1 MAKSTRMIPDNVFV
15 AESLEELADSLPP
28 GEIEEANILRQAANR
43 FRQHTTRRLVYVHE
57 DKEDVNQVAARI
69 VKEATEE

>member
-1 MAKSTRMIPDNVFV
+1 MVPDNVFV

-43 FRQHTTRRLVYVHE
+43 FLHHATRRLVYVHE
-57 DKEDVNQVAARI
+57 DKEDLNQAAARI
-69 VKEATEE
+69 VREATKD